1 MHSSRKKAQFIDM
14 LKQHRKI
21 LYKVIHSYC
30 KNPEDRKDLE
40 QEIVVQLWK
49 SMRNYDEKYKLSTW
63 IYKVAMNVSISF
75 YREGVK
81 RTKNTAPLDDYIFQ
95 ISDDNGVS
103 ESLDDRK
110 QLLHKFIS
118 ELDELNK
125 AIMLLY
131 LEDYGYREIAEVIG
145 ITETNVATKI
155 SRIKKKLRSSF
166 SQIKG

>member
-1 MHSSRKKAQFIDM
+1 MHSSKRKEQFIEM
-14 LKQHRKI
+14 LKKHKKI
-21 LYKVIHSYC
+21 LYKVIYSYC

-49 SMRNYDEKYKLSTW
+49 SMSYYDEKYELSTW

-75 YREGVK
+75 YREGAK

-95 ISDDNGVS
+95 ISDDNGKS
-103 ESLDDRK
+103 EELSHRK
-110 QLLHKFIS
+110 QLLHNFIS
-118 ELDELNK
+118 QLDELNR

-131 LEDYGYREIAEVIG
+131 LEDYGYKEIAEVIG

-155 SRIKKKLRSSF
+155 SRIKQELRNDF
-166 SQIKG
+166 SEIN

>member
-1 MHSSRKKAQFIDM
+1 M
-14 LKQHRKI
+14 LKEHKKI
-21 LYKVIHSYC
+21 LYKVIYSYC

-49 SMRNYDEKYKLSTW
+49 SMSSYDEKYRLSTW

-95 ISDDNGVS
+95 ISEDDEKNEALS
-103 ESLDDRK
+103 HRK
-110 QLLHKFIS
+110 QLLHRFIS

-131 LEDYGYREIAEVIG
+131 LEDYGYKEIAEVIG

-155 SRIKKKLRSSF
+155 SRIKNKLKNDF
-166 SQIKG
+166 SNNFS